1 MRIGKKHPPGGLG
14 LSPIQRTGS
23 NYINANKGVA
33 GSQPRR
39 KGLLDAAIMIRTMP
53 VLVSGPR
60 PGSRSPVLKDAQNAL
75 AEQPPDYLQA
85 AIRLDA
91 IGAAAQRAAIR
102 AHKIHF
108 GQE

>member
-1 MRIGKKHPPGGLG
+1 MATMQEHR
-14 LSPIQRTGS
+14 QR
-23 NYINANKGVA
+23 
-33 GSQPRR
+33 
-39 KGLLDAAIMIRTMP
+39 LDHHLEDAVR
-53 VLVSGPR
+53 L
-60 PGSRSPVLKDAQNAL
+60 LKDAQNAL

>member
-1 MRIGKKHPPGGLG
+1 MATATEHQ
-14 LSPIQRTGS
+14 QRL
-23 NYINANKGVA
+23 
-33 GSQPRR
+33 RHH
-39 KGLLDAAIMIRTMP
+39 LEDAVR
-53 VLVSGPR
+53 L
-60 PGSRSPVLKDAQNAL
+60 LKDAQNAL

-91 IGAAAQRAAIR
+91 LGAAAQRAAIR